1 MTRTNARPRRT
12 AAPRSHPR
20 EFRQRNVP
28 RKWRYRLAPAKRRPK
43 GILTFWDRARR
54 LLWSSVPWGMVFVW
68 ATWTHRLWGAI
79 GSGLMAVFCHLIGQR
94 ERVPRYGLE
103 HDFPVASTEF
113 LNSVTGA
120 TGVPF
125 SPGNRLEVLNNGDEF
140 YPPML
145 QAIRAAQHS
154 ITIEAYIYW
163 AGEIGLTFAE
173 ALAARAKSGV
183 IVKILLDAIG
193 SATIGE
199 EILTTLESGGCQ
211 VAWYNPI
218 RWYTLER
225 FNNRTHR
232 KSLIIDGRIG
242 FTGGAGIAD
251 HWLGCAQ
258 DAEHWRDVNVRIEGP
273 AVIPLQHGFGSNW
286 LETTGEML
294 SGDLFYPEGGA
305 PGSIAIQTILSSPQV
320 GSSSVRTMYFLSM
333 VSARTSIHIANPYFV
348 PDQASIDTLVDAQ
361 KRGVDVKILVSGRR
375 NDNWLAR
382 HNSVRLFGRLLTYGV
397 EIHEYNR
404 TMLHHKT
411 MVVDGLWATVGTTNF
426 DTRSF
431 AHNEENNVCF
441 YDRGLVARMER
452 IFAEDLA
459 LSEPMTLQQWRRRGW
474 WARMQEFVAAFLQE
488 QV

>member
-1 MTRTNARPRRT
+1 MTHTHARPRRA

-28 RKWRYRLAPAKRRPK
+28 RKWRYRLAPGKRRAK
-43 GILTFWDRARR
+43 GIPGFWDRARR
-54 LLWSSVPWGMVFVW
+54 LVWSSWVWGLVFVW
-68 ATWTHRLWGAI
+68 ATWNQRLGWAI

-94 ERVPRYGLE
+94 ERVPSYGLE

-113 LNSVTGA
+113 LNSIAGV

-125 SPGNRLEVLNNGDEF
+125 SPGNSLDILNNGDEF
-140 YPPML
+140 YPSML
-145 QAIRAAQHS
+145 EAIRAAQHS
-154 ITIEAYIYW
+154 VTIEAYIYW
-163 AGEIGLTFAE
+163 AGEIGMTFAN
-173 ALAARAKSGV
+173 ALAAQAKSGV
-183 IVKILLDAIG
+183 VVKILLDAIG

-258 DAEHWRDVNVRIEGP
+258 DEEHWRDVNVRIEGS
-273 AVIPLQHGFGSNW
+273 AVIPLQQGFGINW

-294 SGDLFYPEGGA
+294 SGDLFYPGPGA
-305 PGSIAIQTILSSPQV
+305 PDSLAIQTILSSPQL

-348 PDQASIDTLVDAQ
+348 PDQASIDTLVDAK
-361 KRGVDVKILVSGRR
+361 KRGVDVKIVVSGRR

-382 HNSVRLFGRLLTYGV
+382 HNSVRLFGRLLRHGI
-397 EIHEYNR
+397 EIYEYNR
-404 TMLHHKT
+404 TMLHQKT

-431 AHNEENNVCF
+431 SHNDENNVCF
-441 YDRGLVARMER
+441 YDSGHVARLER

-459 LSEPMTLQQWRRRGW
+459 LSERVTLRRWRRRGW
-474 WARMQEFVAAFLQE
+474 WPRMQELVAAFLQE

>member
-1 MTRTNARPRRT
+1 MSISHPCIRRWEGFTPCVNATIRPASSGTGSRRECSDWPPAGRNGCGSSCRNESIQVSTEGHIIAPLGTRMTRTNARPRRT

-145 QAIRAAQHS
+145 EAIRAAQHS

-163 AGEIGLTFAE
+163 AGEIGLRFAE

-199 EILTTLESGGCQ
+199 EILATLESGGCQ

-258 DAEHWRDVNVRIEGP
+258 DAQHWRDVN
-273 AVIPLQHGFGSNW
+273 
-286 LETTGEML
+286 
-294 SGDLFYPEGGA
+294 
-305 PGSIAIQTILSSPQV
+305 
-320 GSSSVRTMYFLSM
+320 
-333 VSARTSIHIANPYFV
+333 
-348 PDQASIDTLVDAQ
+348 
-361 KRGVDVKILVSGRR
+361 GR
-375 NDNWLAR
+375 
-382 HNSVRLFGRLLTYGV
+382 F
-397 EIHEYNR
+397 
-404 TMLHHKT
+404 
-411 MVVDGLWATVGTTNF
+411 
-426 DTRSF
+426 
-431 AHNEENNVCF
+431 
-441 YDRGLVARMER
+441 
-452 IFAEDLA
+452 
-459 LSEPMTLQQWRRRGW
+459 
-474 WARMQEFVAAFLQE
+474 
-488 QV
+488 